1 MKMNQLLKNRII
13 TSCWIAAGVVTI
25 VLLGAASRIKSH
37 HACVGINVEIKN
49 VDQES
54 FIEKDD
60 VIELVNINGS
70 VIGKEINT
78 INLFALEN
86 VIKQNKWIRDVQL
99 FFDKQNVLEVSVK
112 QREPK
117 ARVFCVDNQSFYID
131 AFANRLPLTGKAS
144 ARVLVVTGFTS
155 NKDTLSSPDSL
166 LLKNMVKL
174 VNKITS
180 DSFWNAQVAQ
190 VNITPKATF
199 ELVPSMGNHLVEFG
213 TADSIDSKLR
223 KLKAFYKNIF
233 YAKDMSAYTR
243 LNIEYDNQVV
253 ASKMAATYSED
264 TAVIIRDTASINRS
278 AAMSTKDTTNSKKGN
293 LAENKGKNEPKV
305 SVVKQNKPTDN
316 TLTSIG
322 SSINKKENIK
332 KPLVPKAVMN
342 KNN

>member
-54 FIEKDD
+54 FIEKSD
-60 VIELVNINGS
+60 VIELVNINGA
-70 VIGKEINT
+70 VIGKEINA

-86 VIKQNKWIRDVQL
+86 VIKQNHWIRDVQL
-99 FFDKQNVLEVSVK
+99 FFDKNNVLEVSVK

-131 AFANRLPLTGKAS
+131 GYANRLPLTGKAS
-144 ARVLVVTGFTS
+144 ARVLVITGFTS
-155 NKDTLSSPDSL
+155 NKDTLSAPDSS
-166 LLKNMVKL
+166 LLKNTVKL

-180 DSFWNAQVAQ
+180 DSFWNAQIAQ

-199 ELVPSMGNHLVEFG
+199 ELIPAMGNHLVEFG
-213 TADSIDSKLR
+213 SADSIDSKLR
-223 KLKAFYKNIF
+223 KLKAFYKNVF

-243 LNIEYDNQVV
+243 LNVEYDNQVV
-253 ASKMAATYSED
+253 ASKTAATYGVDSA
-264 TAVIIRDTASINRS
+264 TVIRDTTA
-278 AAMSTKDTTNSKKGN
+278 GN
-293 LAENKGKNEPKV
+293 LPTIEPSIDSSGNKHSDNAKNTSKNGFKN
-305 SVVKQNKPTDN
+305 SGVKQNKPTN
-316 TLTSIG
+316 NALTSIG

>member
-13 TSCWIAAGVVTI
+13 TSCWFAAGVVTI

-60 VIELVNINGS
+60 VIELVNINGA

-86 VIKQNKWIRDVQL
+86 VLKQNHWIRDVQL

-166 LLKNMVKL
+166 LLKNTVKL

-180 DSFWNAQVAQ
+180 DSFWNAQIAQ

-199 ELVPSMGNHLVEFG
+199 ELVPAMGNHLVEFG
-213 TADSIDSKLR
+213 SADSIDSKLR
-223 KLKAFYKNIF
+223 KLKAFYKNVF

-243 LNIEYDNQVV
+243 LNVEYDNQVV
-253 ASKMAATYSED
+253 ASKTAATYTVDS
-264 TAVIIRDTASINRS
+264 AVIFRDTTASTT
-278 AAMSTKDTTNSKKGN
+278 AFGMMAKDTIDKKKGIVADN
-293 LAENKGKNEPKV
+293 APKKEPKV
-305 SVVKQNKPTDN
+305 SVVKQNKPVDN
-316 TLTSIG
+316 TLSSIG

>member
-86 VIKQNKWIRDVQL
+86 VIKQNHWIRDVQL

-144 ARVLVVTGFTS
+144 ARVLVITGFTS
-155 NKDTLSSPDSL
+155 NKDTLSSPDSV
-166 LLKNMVKL
+166 LLKNTVKL

-180 DSFWNAQVAQ
+180 DSFWNAQIAQ

-199 ELVPSMGNHLVEFG
+199 ELVPAMGNHLVEFG
-213 TADSIDSKLR
+213 AADSIDSKLR
-223 KLKAFYKNIF
+223 KLKAFYKNVF

-243 LNIEYDNQVV
+243 LNVEYDNQVV
-253 ASKMAATYSED
+253 ASKTAANY
-264 TAVIIRDTASINRS
+264 TADSIAVIRDTTASNTPVVS
-278 AAMSTKDTTNSKKGN
+278 MAKDSVDKKKATVADN
-293 LAENKGKNEPKV
+293 APKKEQKL
-305 SVVKQNKPTDN
+305 SVVKQNKQTDIP
-316 TLTSIG
+316 LSSIG

-332 KPLVPKAVMN
+332 KPQVPKAVMN